1 MWSGWDGVGTAAVTL
16 VGPIAYFTRVR
27 WQYIDALQRS
37 TSMTTSMTMT
47 DSLLGIGKVVSPY
60 YMLIEMT
67 FDSSARIF
75 PCSQVSALRS
85 KLHQIALQLRVSLF
99 LGPQVERD
107 RRHLIHDRFG

>member
-37 TSMTTSMTMT
+37 TLMTMT

-60 YMLIEMT
+60 YMLIE
-67 FDSSARIF
+67 
-75 PCSQVSALRS
+75 
-85 KLHQIALQLRVSLF
+85 
-99 LGPQVERD
+99 
-107 RRHLIHDRFG
+107 